1 MQRDDAT
8 GSASDDDTHLDNLTL
23 VELMTKSKESE
34 VLWRLRTPGAVT
46 NDDLTS
52 LDEDGDS
59 VLSMAALSGSL
70 PVVQALIESTPY
82 ETIPNFAWMTMQ
94 RAVAYNQLHIVKYL
108 WDILPNPLDLVSPT
122 NGATL
127 LHHAADHSAMSV
139 LRWLLPRYPSVDVTN
154 NDGETPYLVA
164 ISNAD
169 DECAAVLVAAGADI
183 FARAADG
190 DTALHYAIRHASDE
204 DEDEDD
210 VIETLDGVLAEGH
223 SIDAR
228 NEAGECPADLTEN
241 ARILALLEAEAEFR
255 QAFPVHA
262 LVRTN
267 KVDRFEAWLTEMR
280 DKHGDD
286 ADEAIATA
294 LTAADEA
301 GRTPLMH
308 AALRFDAL
316 RDTDQVLYRLLPHLP
331 ADAVSAK
338 DNEGRTALDM
348 LARHSLFCAENPT
361 GTVPSRLMRA
371 IHAVSCK
378 GKLALAFDHL
388 PDAYLSWAE
397 YLTGTAPHECAGQC
411 KMSSTSNNGLSGL
424 AAARNWT
431 ELRQV
436 LQEPLS
442 ADVVNKIEGGMSVLH
457 HVCEHG
463 NVALL
468 KLLLTQPHLD
478 LNLRSEETDQ
488 SALDYAVDNDHV
500 KIVRLLLAAGADP
513 VVDDD
518 TTAASLAELRATAT
532 PSELLVYDRWELAL
546 FDIGFFLLNLPN
558 VAAARQLDA
567 RKQTAMHAAMR
578 GSFSEATLD
587 DICATDID
595 LDKQDEDGETAL
607 MVAASLGRNDYVKF
621 LLSKSVNVD
630 LQNKEGKTA
639 LMLAA
644 KGCHITVVNLLLEA
658 SAEVYLT
665 DKNDDTVLMQLEQEL
680 WRAGVEADDETRP
693 QGQLLSLIKKELQI
707 RENSPEYQEK
717 QALSMVTMS
726 IDDVFHH
733 GGFAKAITVSAKL
746 GLKFLNDCVTLH
758 RHEAAFSHMEAVYGA
773 TAKTSAL
780 YAVLNVDAKEET
792 FATKKAML
800 EHIVFRR
807 LLAIKW
813 ELFGKRMYLQ
823 QLLMNVLLL
832 FTMTTSSFIAS
843 DDAPSTAACVF
854 GISAWLF
861 VLSAFLV
868 VENLEPSVFWGWA
881 RYQYDKH
888 RALDPDVVIPDLRT
902 KKAAATFLLYG
913 TSVAITLLCVILLA
927 VFAHLMH
934 ISTWF
939 PTVNTVV
946 LWLTALYF
954 VVTERGEMRDDFR
967 AYISS
972 HTNKAQLL
980 VYVLILFVFVPL
992 KLNWINAADEVE
1004 FGISG
1009 FLTLALWVLSLQF
1022 LEVVPSASFLM
1033 PMMADLFKDIWNFF
1047 ILFSVFQVGFTLTFY
1062 QLFRGM
1068 DDSVHKFGSLGQS
1081 FMTTYYVSFGEL
1093 ALDSLD
1099 AFGGSDAE
1107 HASAMY
1113 VATALLMMLHVA
1125 IMVIILL
1132 NVLLAMMNK
1141 TVDGGLEKAKTQAL
1155 ISYAQ
1160 CILRLETSM
1169 NLTADDTHALI
1180 YLKTKA
1186 STSTKLIKQGEWLNP
1201 IFTECVPKALL
1212 DLGEDQAAELQTE
1225 AANRAAWATL
1235 VDELDATI
1243 DKELNYL
1250 RDALLHVAHFTSL
1263 PVRTVFADD
1272 LKHLESA
1279 RSQLTAIVDD
1289 ARKTRGAYRDKVLS
1303 ALQSHLKKKLGQ
1315 LKDKLLRLWA
1325 PKFDAKD
1332 MSARAEC
1339 MLLFQM
1345 AQRSTIDA
1353 QLQKVTEAILDNVA
1367 EAIAPT
1373 TEDDQDDEKKQL
1385 HDEIET
1391 LKAKVDAQSETMT
1404 AMAAKLH
1411 FAVSLLLQLKNAN
1424 EAANEDADEDGEEED
1439 EEEE

>member
-1 MQRDDAT
+1 MHRSDTT
-8 GSASDDDTHLDNLTL
+8 GSASDDDTSLESLTL
-23 VELMTKSKESE
+23 VELMTKSKENE

-46 NDDLTS
+46 DDDLTS

-94 RAVAYNQLHIVKYL
+94 RAVAYNQLHIVTYL
-108 WDILPNPLDLVSPT
+108 WDIIPDPLNVVSPT
-122 NGATL
+122 NGNTL
-127 LHHAADHSAMSV
+127 LHHAADHSAMNA
-139 LRWLLPRYPSVDVTN
+139 LRWLLPRYPSVDVIN

-164 ISNAD
+164 LSNAD
-169 DECAAVLVAAGADI
+169 DECAAVLVAAGADV
-183 FARAADG
+183 FVRAADG
-190 DTALHYAIRHASDE
+190 DTALHYVIRNASEE

-210 VIETLDGVLAEGH
+210 VVQTLDGVLAEGH
-223 SIDAR
+223 SIDAV
-228 NEAGECPADLTEN
+228 NEAGERPADLTEN
-241 ARILALLEAEAEFR
+241 ARLLALLEAEAEFR

-267 KVDRFEAWLTEMR
+267 KVDRFEAWLIEMR
-280 DKHGDD
+280 AKHGDD
-286 ADEAIATA
+286 VDEEIATA
-294 LTAADEA
+294 LTTPDTM

-308 AALRFDAL
+308 AALRLDDL
-316 RDTDQVLYRLLPHLP
+316 RDADQVLYRLLPYLP

-371 IHAVSCK
+371 IHALSCK
-378 GKLALAFDHL
+378 GKVGLDFAHL
-388 PDAYLSWAE
+388 PDSYLQWAE

-411 KMSSTSNNGLSGL
+411 KMTSTSNNGLSGL

-436 LQEPLS
+436 LQEPLP
-442 ADVVNKIEGGMSVLH
+442 ADVINKIEGGMSVLH
-457 HVCEHG
+457 HVCECG
-463 NVALL
+463 NVAFL

-478 LNLRSEETDQ
+478 LNQRSEETDQ

-518 TTAASLAELRATAT
+518 TNAASLAELRTNAT

-578 GSFSEATLD
+578 GSFSEETLN

-621 LLSKSVNVD
+621 LVSKSVNVD

-644 KGCHITVVNLLLEA
+644 KGCHMKVVGLLLEA

-665 DKNDDTVLMQLEQEL
+665 DKNGDSVLSQLEQAL
-680 WRAGVEADDETRP
+680 SRAGGAADDEKLP
-693 QGQLLSLIKKELQI
+693 EGQLLSLLKKELQI

-726 IDDVFHH
+726 IDDVFHQ
-733 GGFAKAITVSAKL
+733 GGFARAITVSAKL

-758 RHEAAFSHMEAVYGA
+758 RHEAAFQHMDAVYGT
-773 TAKTSAL
+773 TAKASAL

-792 FATKKAML
+792 FATKKALL

-832 FTMTTSSFIAS
+832 FTMTTSSFIGDS
-843 DDAPSTAACVF
+843 PSTAACVV

-868 VENLEPSVFWGWA
+868 IGQLEPSVFWGWA
-881 RYQYDKH
+881 RYQYDKS
-888 RALDPDVVIPDLRT
+888 RVLDPDVVIPDLRS
-902 KKAAATFLLYG
+902 KKEAATSLLYG
-913 TSVAITLLCVILLA
+913 ASVAITLIVVVLLA
-927 VFAHLMH
+927 IFAHLMH
-934 ISTWF
+934 ISKWF
-939 PTVNTVV
+939 PVVNTVV

-967 AYISS
+967 AYFAS

-980 VYVLILFVFVPL
+980 VYVVILFLFVPI
-992 KLNWINAADEVE
+992 KLGWISAVDEVE
-1004 FGISG
+1004 FGLSG

-1033 PMMADLFKDIWNFF
+1033 PMMSDLFGDIWNFF
-1047 ILFSVFQVGFTLTFY
+1047 ILFGVFQVGFTLTFY

-1068 DDSVHKFGSLGQS
+1068 DDSLHKFGSLGQA

-1099 AFGGSDAE
+1099 AFGDSKED
-1107 HASAMY
+1107 HASSMY

-1169 NLTADDTHALI
+1169 NLTADDTHALT
-1180 YLKTKA
+1180 YFTTKA
-1186 STSTKLIKQGEWLNP
+1186 STSMIKQAEWLNP
-1201 IFTECVPKALL
+1201 IFTERVPKGLL
-1212 DLGEDQAAELQTE
+1212 DLGEDQATELQTE

-1235 VDELDATI
+1235 VDELDGTI
-1243 DKELNYL
+1243 ETELRYL
-1250 RDALLHVAHFTSL
+1250 RDALLHVAHFTSH
-1263 PVRTVFADD
+1263 PVQTVFADD
-1272 LKHLESA
+1272 LKHLETA

-1345 AQRSTIDA
+1345 AQRSTMDA
-1353 QLQKVTEAILDNVA
+1353 QLQKVSDAVLDKVA

-1373 TEDDQDDEKKQL
+1373 TEENEDTEKTQL
-1385 HDEIET
+1385 HDEIEA

-1424 EAANEDADEDGEEED
+1424 EAANEDGENDEENEEED
-1439 EEEE
+1439 DEEE

>member
-1 MQRDDAT
+1 MQRGDTTDF
-8 GSASDDDTHLDNLTL
+8 GSDDDASLDGLTL
-23 VELMTKSKESE
+23 LELLAKGKESE
-34 VLWRLRTPGAVT
+34 VLWRLRTPGT
-46 NDDLTS
+46 ITDDDLTS

-82 ETIPNFAWMTMQ
+82 ESIPNFAWMTMQ
-94 RAVAYNQLHIVKYL
+94 RAVAYNQLPILTYL
-108 WDILPNPLDLVSPT
+108 WDFIPDPLDLKSPT
-122 NGATL
+122 NGNTL
-127 LHHAADHSAMSV
+127 LHHATDHSAMNV
-139 LRWLLPRYPSVDVTN
+139 LRWLLPRFPNVDVTN
-154 NDGETPYLVA
+154 EDGETPFLVA

-169 DECAAVLVAAGADI
+169 YACAAVLVAAGADI
-183 FARAADG
+183 FARATNG
-190 DTALHYAIRHASDE
+190 NTALHYVIHNAP
-204 DEDEDD
+204 DD
-210 VIETLDGVLAEGH
+210 DDDDDFVETLDGVLAEGY
-223 SIDAR
+223 SLDAV
-228 NEAGECPADLTEN
+228 NEAGERPADLTEN
-241 ARILALLEAEAEFR
+241 PRIRALLEAEATFR

-267 KVDRFEAWLTEMR
+267 KVARFEAWLTEMR
-280 DKHGDD
+280 DKHGENADD
-286 ADEAIATA
+286 EIAAA
-294 LTAADEA
+294 LTAPDEA

-308 AALRFDAL
+308 AALMFDDL
-316 RDTDQVLYRLLPHLP
+316 RDADQVLYCILPHVP
-331 ADAVSAK
+331 ADAASAK

-348 LARHSLFCAENPT
+348 LVRHDLFCAENPT

-378 GKLALAFDHL
+378 GKLTLDFAHL
-388 PDAYLSWAE
+388 PASYLQWAA
-397 YLTGTAPHECAGQC
+397 YLTGAAPRECTGQC

-431 ELRQV
+431 ELRRV
-436 LQEPLS
+436 LQAPLS
-442 ADVVNKIEGGMSVLH
+442 ADVLNKIEGGMSVLH
-457 HVCEHG
+457 HVCERG
-463 NVALL
+463 NVPVL
-468 KLLLTQPHLD
+468 KLLLTQTSLD
-478 LNLRSEETDQ
+478 LNLRSEETGQ

-513 VVDDD
+513 MVDEDVN
-518 TTAASLAELRATAT
+518 AASLAELRTNAT
-532 PSELLVYDRWELAL
+532 PSERLVYDRWELAH
-546 FDIGFFLLNLPN
+546 FNIGFFLLNLPN

-578 GSFSEATLD
+578 GSFSEDTLNN
-587 DICATDID
+587 ICATDID
-595 LDKQDEDGETAL
+595 LDKQDENGETAL
-607 MVAASLGRNDYVKF
+607 MVASRLGHTAYVTF

-630 LQNKEGKTA
+630 LQNKIDGKTA

-644 KGCHITVVNLLLEA
+644 NGCHIPVVELLLEA

-680 WRAGVEADDETRP
+680 WRAGSAVDDEKLP

-726 IDDVFHH
+726 ISDVFEN
-733 GGFAKAITVSAKL
+733 GGFAKAIAVSAKL

-758 RHEAAFSHMEAVYGA
+758 RHEAAFSHMDAVYGV
-773 TAKTSAL
+773 TTKTSAL
-780 YAVLNVDAKEET
+780 YAVLNLNAKDEA
-792 FATKKAML
+792 FATKKVML

-807 LLAIKW
+807 LLDIKW

-832 FTMTTSSFIAS
+832 FTMTTSSFIGS
-843 DDAPSTAACVF
+843 DEAPSTAACVF
-854 GISAWLF
+854 GISAWIF
-861 VLSAFLV
+861 VLSAFFAISD
-868 VENLEPSVFWGWA
+868 LEPSALWA
-881 RYQYDKH
+881 DARNEYDNS
-888 RALDPDVVIPDLRT
+888 RELDPDVAIPDLRT
-902 KKAAATFLLYG
+902 KKEAATFILYISSVLL
-913 TSVAITLLCVILLA
+913 TVFCVILLA
-927 VFAHLMH
+927 LCAHLMH
-934 ISTWF
+934 VSVWF
-939 PTVNTVV
+939 PVVNTVV

-954 VVTERGEMRDDFR
+954 VVTERDEMRHDFR

-980 VYVLILFVFVPL
+980 VYVIILFLFVPI
-992 KLNWINAADEVE
+992 KLNWINAADEIE
-1004 FGISG
+1004 FGLSG

-1033 PMMADLFKDIWNFF
+1033 PMMADLFGDIWNFF

-1068 DDSVHKFGSLGQS
+1068 DDSLHKFGSLGQS
-1081 FMTTYYVSFGEL
+1081 FMTTYYVSFGQL
-1093 ALDSLD
+1093 AIDSLD
-1099 AFGGSDAE
+1099 AFGASEEADA
-1107 HASAMY
+1107 SMMY

-1169 NLTADDTHALI
+1169 NLDEAGTEDLI

-1186 STSTKLIKQGEWLNP
+1186 LDATLVNEGTPLVAQRKWLNP

-1212 DLGEDQAAELQTE
+1212 GLGEEQAAELQTE
-1225 AANRAAWATL
+1225 AANRAAWSTL

-1243 DKELNYL
+1243 DKELDFL
-1250 RDALLHVAHFTSL
+1250 RDSLLHVQHFTSL
-1263 PVRTVFADD
+1263 TVPTIFADD
-1272 LKHLESA
+1272 LKHIETT
-1279 RSQLTAIVDD
+1279 RSQLKGIVDD
-1289 ARKTRGAYRDKVLS
+1289 ARKSKGEFRDKVLT

-1315 LKDKLLRLWA
+1315 LKDKLLRIWA

-1353 QLQKVTEAILDNVA
+1353 QLQKVTDSILDNVA

-1373 TEDDQDDEKKQL
+1373 TDDDEAGETTQL
-1385 HDEIET
+1385 HGEIEA
-1391 LKAKVDAQSETMT
+1391 LKATVDAQSETMA
-1404 AMAAKLH
+1404 AMAVKLNM
-1411 FAVSLLLQLKNAN
+1411 AVSLLLELKDTK
-1424 EAANEDADEDGEEED
+1424 EDADAA
-1439 EEEE
+1439 